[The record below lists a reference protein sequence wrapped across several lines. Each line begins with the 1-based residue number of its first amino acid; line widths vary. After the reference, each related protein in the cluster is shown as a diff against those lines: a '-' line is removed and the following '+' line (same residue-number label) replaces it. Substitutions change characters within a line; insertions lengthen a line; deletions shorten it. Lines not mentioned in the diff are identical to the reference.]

1 MGLKD
6 VDPVKCP
13 RLHAALQRE
22 RERREAAWKRVQELR
37 EEGRDSSARRVVKQ
51 ILGVKKGPPMSD
63 DKKQELAQWKEEHK
77 DEIKGRHQQE
87 REIRRR
93 TIALLTTGK
102 RKKR

>member
-6 VDPVKCP
+6 VDPEKCP

-22 RERREAAWKRVQELR
+22 KERREAAWKRVQELR
-37 EEGRDSSARRVVKQ
+37 GEGRDQSARRVVKQ
-51 ILGVKKGPPMSD
+51 ILGVKKGPPMSE
-63 DKKQELAQWKEEHK
+63 DKKQELAEYKEEHK
-77 DEIKGRHQQE
+77 DEIKDRHHQE